1 MCALAQSRSTAGSCG
16 SCNSL
21 QRILARAAYA
31 RTWSVSENWA
41 VASQVQ
47 LCVLL
52 CKYHEFHDAMAIA
65 HRALRSQSE
74 GIFPHG
80 RERNMLL
87 WIKINCAEEL
97 GVGDDGGS
105 SSTHWPPWEYAD
117 DDRLLSSSH
126 ISLYGACMVVS
137 CSEGG
142 VRDAIEYITGRMCSS
157 TSCGC
162 GCAGA
167 GRGGASDSA
176 AGIECTD
183 VGVGVEQI
191 PRDLQGP
198 QQRQQHS
205 AMDLTSCGITCICL
219 FFCVSGEC
227 NKHCVS
233 SV

>member
-97 GVGDDGGS
+97 GERD
-105 SSTHWPPWEYAD
+105 EAARAI
-117 DDRLLSSSH
+117 RLLASSAPTSVLVWNKFH
-126 ISLYGACMVVS
+126 EICKGHSNANNILRWILRRVGSRAYVFFFVYRESATSTACPV
-137 CSEGG
+137 C
-142 VRDAIEYITGRMCSS
+142 
-157 TSCGC
+157 
-162 GCAGA
+162 
-167 GRGGASDSA
+167 
-176 AGIECTD
+176 ECD
-183 VGVGVEQI
+183 V
-191 PRDLQGP
+191 
-198 QQRQQHS
+198 
-205 AMDLTSCGITCICL
+205 M
-219 FFCVSGEC
+219 
-227 NKHCVS
+227 
-233 SV
+233 